1 DVREGT
7 LEDTHRDPA
16 AGNSMKRCP
25 TSTTRQRRE
34 RSVATLPSS
43 SSSSSPL
50 AGLVA
55 VTLALVSVADTCPH
69 VAAFVQPQTLFPRTS
84 SAPSSSTSSS
94 AAAMHAARRRLFGP
108 LCLGRA
114 SGSSTST
121 SSRALSSSLRAS
133 SNPLHQGRGQQ
144 QQQQRQRRPQRG
156 SSAPTLRSASS
167 AQSET
172 SGVIGS
178 KQPVPTGVDVIVVGG
193 GHAGCEAAAASA
205 RAGARTVLVTQKKD
219 TIGK

>member
-1 DVREGT
+1 
-7 LEDTHRDPA
+7 
-16 AGNSMKRCP
+16 MKRCP
-25 TSTTRQRRE
+25 TSTRQRRE
-34 RSVATLPSS
+34 RSVATLPPL

-50 AGLVA
+50 ARLVV

-69 VAAFVQPQTLFPRTS
+69 VAAFVPPQALFPRTS

-94 AAAMHAARRRLFGP
+94 AAAMHAARNRLFGP
-108 LCLGRA
+108 LFFSRV
-114 SGSSTST
+114 SGGSNSSS
-121 SSRALSSSLRAS
+121 SSRVASRALSSSLRAAA
-133 SNPLHQGRGQQ
+133 NPLHQGRGQHQ
-144 QQQQRQRRPQRG
+144 RRRRQRPPQRG
-156 SSAPTLRSASS
+156 SRAALRSASS

-178 KQPVPTGVDVIVVGG
+178 KQSVPTGVDVVVVGG

-219 TIGK
+219 TIGKSKERRCSIHGIWYV